1 VSQFSYFIASRRPIV
16 NDASYYYFLQL
27 FTTSSNGDDVT
38 FVAVVIGVVLADI
51 IVQVKGSSFEI
62 ARFISTF

>member
-1 VSQFSYFIASRRPIV
+1 
-16 NDASYYYFLQL
+16 LQL